1 MGLQKDLREFIEL
14 LISNDVEYV
23 VMGGHAVGFHGYP
36 RYTGD
41 IDLWIRPSES
51 NALRFVE
58 VLKRFGFQDAEAV
71 KDVLSQPGRML
82 QLGVPPNRID
92 VLTSVSG
99 VQFETA
105 WEDSL
110 PGELDG
116 LPVLFPS
123 LESLLQN
130 KKASGRPKDLAD
142 VDQLEK
148 VARARQ

>member
-58 VLKRFGFQDAEAV
+58 VLKRFSFQDAEAV

-116 LPVLFPS
+116 LPVRFPS